1 METIGVKIQVDGGKQ
16 FRAELEQIKQT
27 SKAMSAELKNVVAG
41 LDSTG
46 DAAQDTQKKIS
57 LLSGLM
63 EEAGKKVGLLS
74 DQLKQQ
80 EANLDKMNGALA
92 EAKSKYGETSP
103 EVQKLTNQI
112 TRQETEIAKTK
123 TQLAQAKGEYASYGQ
138 QLDAAEKELEDVTDA
153 SKKAGKATEDAGEQ
167 AEKAAGG
174 WSIIKGAIK
183 DFVVSAVKSAV
194 NGLKN
199 LVSEA
204 VKATDAMDKF
214 GQTLSFG
221 GFSAEEIK
229 DVSTAVRSYADKTV
243 YDLETIANTT
253 ATLGSNGVKDFEK
266 LTEAMGNLNAVA
278 GGDANTFQ
286 SVALALTQTA
296 GAGKLTTEN
305 WRQMM
310 NQIPGAAGVLKQALL
325 DAGAYTGNFEEAL
338 KKGEITAEEFN
349 AAIMKVGNEPIAVEA
364 AQSAK
369 TFEGAMG
376 NLKATVVSALQSI
389 IDMIGME
396 NITGFINSVTDF
408 ISDKMMPAIQQMGAW
423 INDNLMPI
431 IRTASSWIQSNVV
444 PIVRTIYSWFVE
456 KILPIIVRLVGVL
469 KETLMPVIMSA
480 INWIRE
486 HVVPIVQTIV
496 NFLGTIL
503 PPIINGLVSAL
514 KPVINFLKTMLEPA
528 VKAIA
533 TALGGVIDAGKK
545 VVEFFKNMK
554 IKIPEIKLPH
564 FKVTGKFSLNPL
576 EVPKLSID
584 WYDRG
589 GIFRSPSIIG
599 VGEKRPEFVGA
610 LDDLRQI
617 FREEAGVNAGV
628 TINVYASD
636 NMNVNELADIIS
648 DKIQSGVMRRTAAY
662 A

>member
-16 FRAELEQIKQT
+16 FRAELENIKQT
-27 SKAMSAELKNVVAG
+27 SKALSAELKNVVNG

-46 DAAQDTQKKIS
+46 DASDDARKKIS
-57 LLSGLM
+57 LLEQLWD
-63 EEAGKKVGLLS
+63 EAGRRVELLS
-74 DQLKQQ
+74 QKLKQQ
-80 EANLDKMNGALA
+80 QANLAEMNRALV
-92 EAKSKYGETSP
+92 EAREKFGSTSP

-112 TRQETEIAKTK
+112 TRQETEIARTK
-123 TQLAQAKGEYASYGQ
+123 ASLAEAKGEYANYDK
-138 QLDAAEKELEDVTDA
+138 QLEAAEKELEDVTDA
-153 SKKAGKATEDAGEQ
+153 SKKAGKATEDAGKD

-199 LVSEA
+199 LVKEA
-204 VKATDAMDKF
+204 TKASDAMDKF
-214 GQTLSFG
+214 KQTLSFG
-221 GFSAEEIK
+221 GFGADEINEVSA
-229 DVSTAVRSYADKTV
+229 AVKSYADKTV

-253 ATLGSNGVKDFEK
+253 ATLGANGVKDFEK

-338 KKGEITAEEFN
+338 KKGQITAEEFN

-408 ISDKMMPAIQQMGAW
+408 VSDKMMPAIQQMGAW

-496 NFLGTIL
+496 SFLGTIL

-514 KPVINFLKTMLEPA
+514 KPVINFLKAMLEPA

-564 FKVTGKFSLNPL
+564 FSVKGKFSLNPL

-584 WYDRG
+584 WYDKG

>member
-1 METIGVKIQVDGGKQ
+1 MESIGVKIQVDGGKQ

-46 DAAQDTQKKIS
+46 DAAQDAQKKIS
-57 LLSGLM
+57 LLGGLM
-63 EEAGKKVGLLS
+63 DEAGKRVSKLS

-80 EANLDKMNGALA
+80 ESNLEKMNGALS
-92 EAKSKYGETSP
+92 EAKAKYGDTSP

-123 TQLAQAKGEYASYGQ
+123 TQLAQAKGEYASYNQ
-138 QLDAAEKELEDVTDA
+138 QLDAAEQELKDVEGA
-153 SKKAGKATEDAGEQ
+153 SKKAGKATEDAGKD

-199 LVSEA
+199 LVKEA
-204 VKATDAMDKF
+204 TKASDAMDKF
-214 GQTLSFG
+214 KQTLSFG
-221 GFSAEEIK
+221 GFGADEINEVSA
-229 DVSTAVRSYADKTV
+229 AVKSYADKTV

-253 ATLGSNGVKDFEK
+253 ATLGANGVKDFEK

-310 NQIPGAAGVLKQALL
+310 NQIPGAAGVLKQSLL
-325 DAGAYTGNFEEAL
+325 DMGAYTGNFEDAL

-396 NITGFINSVTDF
+396 NITGFINSVASF
-408 ISDKMMPAIQQMGAW
+408 VSDKMMPAIQQMGNW

-431 IRTASSWIQSNVV
+431 IRTASAWIQSNVV
-444 PIVRTIYSWFVE
+444 PIVRTIYNWFVE
-456 KILPIIVRLVGVL
+456 KILPIILRLVGIL

-486 HVVPIVQTIV
+486 HIVPFVQTIV
-496 NFLGTIL
+496 SFLGTIL
-503 PPIINGLVSAL
+503 PPLINGIVTAL
-514 KPVINFLKTMLEPA
+514 KPVINFLKATFEPA

-533 TALGGVIDAGKK
+533 TALGGIYDAGRK

-554 IKIPEIKLPH
+554 ITIPKIKLPH
-564 FKVTGKFSLNPL
+564 FKVSGKFSLNPL
-576 EVPKLSID
+576 EVPKLGID
-584 WYDRG
+584 WYDKG
-589 GIFRSPSIIG
+589 GVFRQPSIIG

-648 DKIQSGVMRRTAAY
+648 DKIQSNVMRRTAAY

>member
-16 FRAELEQIKQT
+16 FRAELENIKQT
-27 SKAMSAELKNVVAG
+27 SKALSAELKNVVNG

-46 DAAQDTQKKIS
+46 DASDDARKKIS
-57 LLSGLM
+57 LLEQLWA
-63 EEAGKKVGLLS
+63 EAGRQVDVLS
-74 DQLKQQ
+74 QKLKQQ
-80 EANLDKMNGALA
+80 QANLAEMNRALV
-92 EAKSKYGETSP
+92 EAREKYGSTSP
-103 EVQKLTNQI
+103 EVQKLTNEI

-123 TQLAQAKGEYASYGQ
+123 TQLAQAKGEYASYNQ
-138 QLDAAEKELEDVTDA
+138 QLDAAEQELKDVEGA
-153 SKKAGKATEDAGEQ
+153 SKKAGKATEDAGKD

-199 LVSEA
+199 LVKEA
-204 VKATDAMDKF
+204 TKASDAMDKF
-214 GQTLSFG
+214 KQTLSFG
-221 GFSAEEIK
+221 GFGADEINEVSA
-229 DVSTAVRSYADKTV
+229 AVKSYADKTV

-253 ATLGSNGVKDFEK
+253 ATLGANGVKDFEK

-338 KKGEITAEEFN
+338 KKGQITAEEFN

-369 TFEGAMG
+369 TFEGAIG
-376 NLKATVVSALQSI
+376 NLKATAVSALQSI
-389 IDMIGME
+389 IEMIGME

-431 IRTASSWIQSNVV
+431 IRTASAWIQANVV
-444 PIVRTIYSWFVE
+444 PVVRNIYSWFVE

-514 KPVINFLKTMLEPA
+514 KPVINFLKATLEPA

-545 VVEFFKNMK
+545 VVDFFKKMK
-554 IKIPEIKLPH
+554 IEIPKIKLPH
-564 FKVTGKFSLNPL
+564 FKISGKFSLNPL

-584 WYDRG
+584 WYDKG

-648 DKIQSGVMRRTAAY
+648 DKIQSDVMRRTAAY